1 MGAEVEAMEDGK
13 ITIAPDVL
21 LTIAQLTTLQVEGVS
36 RLSHTPAK
44 VNKLF
49 KHGYGEGVNIEVA
62 NDTVYA
68 DIYVILKENADLRQ
82 VSRAIQYQVGRSLT
96 DMIGMQIG
104 RIDVHIEDIDY
115 PEDTEV

>member
-1 MGAEVEAMEDGK
+1 MEEGK

-49 KHGYGEGVNIEVA
+49 KHGYGEGVNIEVD
-62 NDTVYA
+62 NETVNA
-68 DIYVILKENADLRQ
+68 DIYVILKANANLRE
-82 VSRAIQYQVGRSLT
+82 VSRTIQYEVGRALT

-115 PEDTEV
+115 PEDAEA